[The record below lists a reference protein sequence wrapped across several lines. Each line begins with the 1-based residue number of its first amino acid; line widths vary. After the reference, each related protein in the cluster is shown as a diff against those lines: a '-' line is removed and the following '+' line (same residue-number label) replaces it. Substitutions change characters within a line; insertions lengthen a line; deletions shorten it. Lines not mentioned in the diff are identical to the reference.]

1 VNYKGFFGIL
11 SLILKMPI
19 TFQWRQGENMHIYIM
34 RHGQAELMARSDSE
48 RALTLLGRFESEI
61 MAAHLAENDLSFDA
75 ALLSP
80 YLRAQQTWESV
91 RPFFGEVENV
101 QTMKFLTPCGSVRK
115 SMDEILALQ
124 VSGVENL
131 LIVSHLPLVGY
142 ITGELAPDAGV
153 PAFAT
158 SSVAHVELDES
169 GFGNLHSLTAV
180 SQIDSALNK
189 EGADKHGY

>member
-1 VNYKGFFGIL
+1 
-11 SLILKMPI
+11 M
-19 TFQWRQGENMHIYIM
+19 QIYIM
-34 RHGQAELMARSDSE
+34 RHGQAEFMGHSDAE
-48 RALTLLGRFESEI
+48 RALTLLGRLESEK
-61 MAAHLAENDLSFDA
+61 MAAYLADNNITFDA
-75 ALLSP
+75 VLVSP

-91 RPFFGEVENV
+91 RPFFAEVENV
-101 QTMKFLTPCGSVRK
+101 QTTKFLTPCGSVRK

-180 SQIDSALNK
+180 SQIDSAFKK